1 MIQIPP
7 VDIVQDAGRAAALL
21 SPLRLDM
28 LERMKEPQSASSLGR
43 QLRFPRQKVN
53 YHLRELERNGFV
65 EFVEERRKG
74 NCVERLYRAAARYYV
89 IDPAVLGRL
98 GADPQDVQDRF
109 SAAYLVAVASK
120 TIRDVAELRES
131 ARKAGKRLATFSLQ
145 TDVRFAS
152 ASERAAFVEELT
164 AEITRLV
171 AKYHNE
177 QAEGGRSFEFLVGA
191 YPKITGR
198 VKNQRSD
205 GKEPS

>member
-43 QLRFPRQKVN
+43 QLRLPRQKVN
-53 YHLRELERNGFV
+53 YHLRERERNGFV

-191 YPKITGR
+191 
-198 VKNQRSD
+198 
-205 GKEPS
+205 